1 MFSHYASAPAF
12 PTYMSMVL
20 ESAFMHADEIGDQI
34 FDDIAPAQR
43 PAVPGE
49 AEQELDTD
57 YDPDPA
63 QEATPLKNA
72 PAGKAAVARK
82 KRVKKS

>member
-1 MFSHYASAPAF
+1 MFSHYTSAPAF
-12 PTYMSMVL
+12 PTYMSMAL
-20 ESAFMHADEIGDQI
+20 ESAFLHAEEMDDQF
-34 FDDIAPAQR
+34 FDDTAPSQR

-49 AEQELDTD
+49 SEQVLDTD

-72 PAGKAAVARK
+72 PAKKTMVVRK
-82 KRVKKS
+82 KPAPKR

>member
-1 MFSHYASAPAF
+1 MFNHYASAPAF
-12 PTYMSMVL
+12 PTVMSMAL
-20 ESAFMHADEIGDQI
+20 ESAFIHADEIEDQI
-34 FDDIAPAQR
+34 FDDFEPTKR

-63 QEATPLKNA
+63 QDATPVKNEA
-72 PAGKAAVARK
+72 NKPKATTTRK
-82 KRVKKS
+82 KK